1 MFFIIIL
8 ENQIVS
14 PLLLKT
20 AIDLKL
26 PIYYDTDG
34 RHPVIRDED
43 KVLTNSES
51 CLTVLENEAP
61 SHPFT
66 TASKLVKNKAGF
78 RQFLSS
84 VYPDYYFRLVSLEDL
99 LQLNKDEIP
108 FPVVIKP
115 NKGYSSIG
123 VYIIETEHEWDQ
135 AVESLYA
142 DLLLTKNTYSNTVV
156 NGEEI
161 IIEEWIDGD
170 EYAVDCYVTPSGK
183 PVVLNILKRTFINNR
198 DTSDR
203 IYFTSK
209 QVINEIKEEIEIFL
223 HMLNERMDVKNFPFH
238 LEVRKSRK
246 GIRAIEL
253 NPLRFAG
260 AGTTD
265 LSYHAYGVNGAQY
278 YFQEKEPEWEQ
289 ITAQKGNEVYGFF
302 CAEIPLH
309 ISKHFVE
316 SIDHEGL
323 MNKFSQVL
331 EYRAIQASN
340 DRTFA
345 VIFFQTSVMDELQA
359 LLHLDL
365 STFIRLKQTEE
376 TAV

>member
-26 PIYYDTDG
+26 PIYYDTDE
-34 RHPVIRDED
+34 RHPALSENA

-51 CLTVLENEAP
+51 CLTILEKEYP
-61 SHPFT
+61 THPFT
-66 TASKLVKNKAGF
+66 TAAALVKNKAGF
-78 RQFLSS
+78 RRFLSS
-84 VYPDYYFRLVSLEDL
+84 MYPDYYYHLVSLQDL
-99 LQLNKDEIP
+99 LEINKNDIP
-108 FPVVIKP
+108 YPVVIKP

-123 VYIIETEHEWDQ
+123 VHIIETAEEWDQ
-135 AVESLYA
+135 AVERLYT
-142 DLLLTKNTYSNTVV
+142 DLLLTKNTYSNYVID
-156 NGEEI
+156 GEEI

-170 EYAVDCYVTPSGK
+170 EYAVDCYLTPTGK
-183 PVVLNILKRTFINNR
+183 PVILNILKRTFMNKH

-203 IYFTSK
+203 IYFTSRE
-209 QVINEIKEEIEIFL
+209 VISEIKDEIETFL
-223 HMLNERMDVKNFPFH
+223 LTLSERMDVKNFPFH

-246 GIRAIEL
+246 GIRTIEL

-265 LSYHAYGVNGAQY
+265 LSHHAYGVNGAEH
-278 YFQEKEPEWEQ
+278 YFLEKQPDWEE
-289 ITAQKGNEVYGFF
+289 ILEKKGNEVYGFF
-302 CAEIPLH
+302 CAEIPLN
-309 ISKHFVE
+309 ISKQLIE

-323 MNKFSQVL
+323 MNQFSQVL

-345 VIFFQTSVMDELQA
+345 VVFFQATDHNELQS

-365 STFIRLKQTEE
+365 SCFITIKETQE
-376 TAV
+376 TAI